1 MLKKWFATDLDKVA
15 PSDDGMM
22 TAISTTSG
30 ILCVYLSRLPML
42 ACGFQG
48 RIAVL
53 AALTEIAVYNEG
65 EIVIFSSFYSDH
77 KDNKGYKEFDWL
89 KNTLVAN

>member
-1 MLKKWFATDLDKVA
+1 
-15 PSDDGMM
+15 
-22 TAISTTSG
+22 
-30 ILCVYLSRLPML
+30 ML

-65 EIVIFSSFYSDH
+65 EIVISSSFYSDH
-77 KDNKGYKEFDWL
+77 KDNKGNKEFDWL
-89 KNTLVAN
+89 ENTLVAN